1 MSSPAYG
8 QSNKDND
15 GATGRLIRIICH
27 RVSPVALKLKLNTY
41 SKVVLLSRHIH
52 PFVVIASCNATLSIG
67 QLGPFAPSE
76 QMLLLLSLIHHIQL
90 ELIICT
96 RSQMRPASLDK
107 QPSAQIHDHQWS

>member
-41 SKVVLLSRHIH
+41 SKVVLLSLHIH

-67 QLGPFAPSE
+67 QLGPFASSE
-76 QMLLLLSLIHHIQL
+76 QMLLLLIHHIQL